1 MCSTLLRFARFST
14 ATTAVLYDLVHGCIA
29 GGAVTYAAPRLSV
42 RLYSCRG
49 KSRLGLRWGYV
60 VTRDARAAR
69 IRLRRVSPR
78 LPCRWRAIRT
88 YLSVRRFRRCIT
100 YKTKR
105 KSDKHK
111 RTRPKHRSARLRRPD
126 FVVPYP
132 QVYDPCVHCPVEYT
146 AKRARRWFANTCARR
161 SSAQQLPTHSPP
173 PMKGA
178 SDATLLADAL
188 PP

>member
-49 KSRLGLRWGYV
+49 KSRLGLRWGYG
-60 VTRDARAAR
+60 VTRDVY
-69 IRLRRVSPR
+69 LYVSGD
-78 LPCRWRAIRT
+78 A
-88 YLSVRRFRRCIT
+88 S
-100 YKTKR
+100 YKTNNARGAATSTKE
-105 KSDKHK
+105 HV
-111 RTRPKHRSARLRRPD
+111 RSARLRRPD